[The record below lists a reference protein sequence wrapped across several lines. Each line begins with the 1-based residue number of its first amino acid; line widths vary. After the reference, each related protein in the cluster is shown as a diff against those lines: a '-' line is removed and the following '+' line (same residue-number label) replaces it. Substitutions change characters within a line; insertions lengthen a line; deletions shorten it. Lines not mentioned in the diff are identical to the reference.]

1 MKVMNDLYEILED
14 ELKKIAKKAD
24 ISPQELENAYKA
36 VDIMKDIETIKAMK
50 QAGGE
55 SEYSQRGGTGYS
67 YNRNSFDGNMSNRGS
82 YDENMSN
89 RGSYGPVWNQDM
101 MMPYSMNMSNRGS
114 YEGQSN
120 RGSYE
125 GEMSNRGSYNSY
137 NSYGSYDG
145 RAGRDAD
152 NDGRYSEDGS
162 YDYSERRG
170 RDARGRYTSRDSSYD
185 GYSRH
190 SEKERMI
197 DKLETMA
204 DITTD
209 QKTKRAIEQCIDKL
223 ER

>member
-50 QAGGE
+50 EAGQGG
-55 SEYSQRGGTGYS
+55 YSQQNSNRGS
-67 YNRNSFDGNMSNRGS
+67 YNSYDGNMSNQ
-82 YDENMSN
+82 
-89 RGSYGPVWNQDM
+89 GSYGPVWNQDM

-125 GEMSNRGSYNSY
+125 GQSNRGSYNSY
-137 NSYGSYDG
+137 NGYGSYDG
-145 RAGRDAD
+145 HAGRDAD

-162 YDYSERRG
+162 YDNYSNARG
-170 RDARGRYTSRDSSYD
+170 RDARGRYTGRDGSYD

-204 DITTD
+204 DVIAD
-209 QKTKRAIEQCIDKL
+209 PKTKRAIEQCIDKL

>member
-50 QAGGE
+50 EAGGE
-55 SEYSQRGGTGYS
+55 SGYSQQNSNRGS
-67 YNRNSFDGNMSNRGS
+67 YNSYDGNMSNRGS
-82 YDENMSN
+82 YAENMSN

-101 MMPYSMNMSNRGS
+101 MPYSMNMSNRGS
-114 YEGQSN
+114 YEG
-120 RGSYE
+120 G
-125 GEMSNRGSYNSY
+125 MSNRGSY

-145 RAGRDAD
+145 RAGRDA
-152 NDGRYSEDGS
+152 
-162 YDYSERRG
+162 
-170 RDARGRYTSRDSSYD
+170 RGRYTSRDGSYD

-204 DITTD
+204 DVTAD
-209 QKTKRAIEQCIDKL
+209 PKTKRAIEQCIDKL

>member
-24 ISPQELENAYKA
+24 ITPQELENAYKA

-50 QAGGE
+50 EAGGE
-55 SEYSQRGGTGYS
+55 GEYSQRGGRGS
-67 YNRNSFDGNMSNRGS
+67 YNSYDGMSNRGF
-82 YDENMSN
+82 YDGNMSN

-101 MMPYSMNMSNRGS
+101 MPHSMNMSN
-114 YEGQSN
+114 N
-120 RGSYE
+120 
-125 GEMSNRGSYNSY
+125 
-137 NSYGSYDG
+137 GSYDG

-152 NDGRYSEDGS
+152 SDGRYSEDGS
-162 YDYSERRG
+162 YDNYSNARG
-170 RDARGRYTSRDSSYD
+170 RDARGRFTSRDGSYD

-204 DITTD
+204 DVTAD
-209 QKTKRAIEQCIDKL
+209 PKTKRTIEQCIDKL

>member
-50 QAGGE
+50 EAEQGG
-55 SEYSQRGGTGYS
+55 YSQQNSNRGS
-67 YNRNSFDGNMSNRGS
+67 YNSYDGGMSNNQGSYNMSNRGS
-82 YDENMSN
+82 YNSYESGMSN

-101 MMPYSMNMSNRGS
+101 MPYSMNNSNRGS
-114 YEGQSN
+114 YDEQ
-120 RGSYE
+120 
-125 GEMSNRGSYNSY
+125 SNRGSYNSY
-137 NSYGSYDG
+137 EGSYA
-145 RAGRDAD
+145 RAGRDG
-152 NDGRYSEDGS
+152 DGDGQYSEN
-162 YDYSERRG
+162 YSGRRG
-170 RDARGRYTSRDSSYD
+170 RDARGRYTSRDGSYD

-204 DITTD
+204 DITSD

-223 ER
+223 EM

>member
-50 QAGGE
+50 EAGGE
-55 SEYSQRGGTGYS
+55 GEYSQRMGRGS
-67 YNRNSFDGNMSNRGS
+67 YNSYDGNMSNRGS
-82 YDENMSN
+82 YAENMSN

-101 MMPYSMNMSNRGS
+101 MPYSMNMSNRGS
-114 YEGQSN
+114 YEG
-120 RGSYE
+120 
-125 GEMSNRGSYNSY
+125 EMSNRGAY

-152 NDGRYSEDGS
+152 SDGRYSEDGS
-162 YDYSERRG
+162 YDNYSNARG
-170 RDARGRYTSRDSSYD
+170 RDARGRYTSRDGSYD

-204 DITTD
+204 DVTAD
-209 QKTKRAIEQCIDKL
+209 PKTKRAIEQCIDKL

>member
-50 QAGGE
+50 EAGGE
-55 SEYSQRGGTGYS
+55 GEYSQRGGRGS
-67 YNRNSFDGNMSNRGS
+67 YNSYDGNMSNRGS
-82 YDENMSN
+82 YAENMSN

-101 MMPYSMNMSNRGS
+101 MPYSMNMSNRGS
-114 YEGQSN
+114 YN
-120 RGSYE
+120 
-125 GEMSNRGSYNSY
+125 
-137 NSYGSYDG
+137 SYDG

-152 NDGRYSEDGS
+152 SDGRYSEDGS
-162 YDYSERRG
+162 YEYSERRG
-170 RDARGRYTSRDSSYD
+170 RDARGRYTSRDGSYD

-204 DITTD
+204 DVTTD
-209 QKTKRAIEQCIDKL
+209 PKTKRAIEQCIDKL

>member
-50 QAGGE
+50 EAGGE
-55 SEYSQRGGTGYS
+55 GEYSQRGGTGYS
-67 YNRNSFDGNMSNRGS
+67 YNRNSFDGNMGNRGS
-82 YDENMSN
+82 YAENMSN

-101 MMPYSMNMSNRGS
+101 GMMMPYSMDMSNRGS
-114 YEGQSN
+114 YDEQSN
-120 RGSYE
+120 RGSY
-125 GEMSNRGSYNSY
+125 GSYNSY
-137 NSYGSYDG
+137 EGSYA
-145 RAGRDAD
+145 RAGRDG
-152 NDGRYSEDGS
+152 DGDGQYSEN
-162 YDYSERRG
+162 YSGRRG
-170 RDARGRYTSRDSSYD
+170 RDARGRYTSRDGSYD

-204 DITTD
+204 DVTAD
-209 QKTKRAIEQCIDKL
+209 PKTKRAIEQCIDKL

>member
-50 QAGGE
+50 EAGGE
-55 SEYSQRGGTGYS
+55 GEYSQRGGRDS
-67 YNRNSFDGNMSNRGS
+67 YNSYDGNMSNRGS
-82 YDENMSN
+82 YAENMSN
-89 RGSYGPVWNQDM
+89 RGSYGPVWNQEHV
-101 MMPYSMNMSNRGS
+101 MPYSMNMSNRNS
-114 YEGQSN
+114 YDGQSN
-120 RGSYE
+120 RG
-125 GEMSNRGSYNSY
+125 SY

-152 NDGRYSEDGS
+152 SDGRYSEDGS

-170 RDARGRYTSRDSSYD
+170 RDTRGRYTSRDGSYD

>member
-1 MKVMNDLYEILED
+1 MKVMDDLYEILED

-36 VDIMKDIETIKAMK
+36 VDIMKDIETIKTMK

-55 SEYSQRGGTGYS
+55 GGYSQQ
-67 YNRNSFDGNMSNRGS
+67 NSNRGS
-82 YDENMSN
+82 YNSYDGNMSN

-101 MMPYSMNMSNRGS
+101 LPYSMNMSNRGS

-125 GEMSNRGSYNSY
+125 SSEMSNRGSYNSY
-137 NSYGSYDG
+137 NSYEGSYA
-145 RAGRDAD
+145 RAGRDG
-152 NDGRYSEDGS
+152 DGDGQYSEN
-162 YDYSERRG
+162 YSGRRG
-170 RDARGRYTSRDSSYD
+170 RDARGRYTSRDGSYD

-204 DITTD
+204 DITSD

-223 ER
+223 EM

>member
-50 QAGGE
+50 EAGGE
-55 SEYSQRGGTGYS
+55 GEYSQRMGRGS
-67 YNRNSFDGNMSNRGS
+67 YNSYDGNMSNRGS
-82 YDENMSN
+82 YAENMSN
-89 RGSYGPVWNQDM
+89 RGSYGPVWNQEHM
-101 MMPYSMNMSNRGS
+101 IPYSMNMSNRGS
-114 YEGQSN
+114 YEG
-120 RGSYE
+120 G
-125 GEMSNRGSYNSY
+125 MSNRGSYN
-137 NSYGSYDG
+137 SYDG

-152 NDGRYSEDGS
+152 SDGRYSEAGN
-162 YDYSERRG
+162 YDNYSNARG
-170 RDARGRYTSRDSSYD
+170 RDARGRYTSRDGSYD

>member
-1 MKVMNDLYEILED
+1 MKVMDDLYEILED

-55 SEYSQRGGTGYS
+55 GGYSQQ
-67 YNRNSFDGNMSNRGS
+67 NSNRGS
-82 YDENMSN
+82 YNSYDGNMSN

-101 MMPYSMNMSNRGS
+101 LPYSMNMSNRGS

-125 GEMSNRGSYNSY
+125 SSEMSNRGSYNSY
-137 NSYGSYDG
+137 NSYEGSYA
-145 RAGRDAD
+145 RAGRDG
-152 NDGRYSEDGS
+152 DGDGQYSEN
-162 YDYSERRG
+162 YSGRRG
-170 RDARGRYTSRDSSYD
+170 RDARGRYTSRDGSYD

-204 DITTD
+204 DITSD

-223 ER
+223 EM